1 MGTIVDINGNPI
13 QQEILH
19 EPQTARVATLPTEY
33 ANHPSRGLTPYRL
46 AQILEEA
53 ERGNLQAQADLFA
66 DMEEKD
72 AHIFSEISKR
82 KNAILSITWKIE
94 PAENATPAEKD
105 DAAWL
110 TEIMTQISGFSDC
123 LLTMM
128 DGIGYGYSNIEL
140 EWALIEKQWIPG
152 KLHHRPA
159 SWFRTAQGNQDE
171 LRLRDNSPLGA
182 ELIPMGWIKHVH
194 RAKSGYVARCGLH
207 RVLAWPYLFKNYSIR
222 DLAEL
227 LEIYGIPI
235 RLGTYP
241 SGIGEKEKATLL
253 RAVTEIGHAAAGII
267 PEGMVIDFQSAA
279 TGSHDPHLAMNDWAE
294 RSVSKAVLGG
304 TLTSQADGKTSTNA
318 LGNVHNQVRH
328 DLRDSDAKQI
338 AATIGR
344 DLFYSLL
351 ALNRPNANP
360 RRLPV
365 LVFDTSE
372 KEDFTAFATALPNLV
387 DVGMPVPVP
396 WVQKKLGIP
405 APIKDEPILARIPGT
420 AAPGM
425 KAKPLGL
432 SAFAALSA
440 RPQQASA
447 DNQVFTLEQE
457 AADAWQAVVSHIASL
472 VNEAES
478 LPALQATLLNAYAGL
493 PLEDLQAVMAQ
504 GFAAAFAAGMYEVR
518 AGR

>member
-1 MGTIVDINGNPI
+1 M
-13 QQEILH
+13 H
-19 EPQTARVATLPTEY
+19 EPQTARIATLPTEY

-53 ERGNLQAQADLFA
+53 ERGNLQAQADLFS

-82 KNAILSITWKIE
+82 KNAILTIPWKIE

-110 TEIMTQISGFSDC
+110 TEIITQVSGFNDC
-123 LLTMM
+123 LLAMM
-128 DGIGYGYSNIEL
+128 DGIGFGYANVEM
-140 EWALIEKQWIPG
+140 EWGLTEKQWIPD

-159 SWFRTAQGNQDE
+159 SWFRLAQFNQDE
-171 LRLRDNSPLGA
+171 LRLRDSSPLGA

-207 RVLAWPYLFKNYSIR
+207 RVLAWPYLFKNFAIR

-241 SGIGEKEKATLL
+241 TGTGEKEKATLL

-267 PEGMVIDFQSAA
+267 PEGMKIEFEQAA
-279 TGSHDPHLAMNDWAE
+279 RGTHDPHLAMSDWAE

-304 TLTSQADGKTSTNA
+304 TLTSQADGKSSTNA
-318 LGNVHNQVRH
+318 LGTVHNEVRH
-328 DLRDSDAKQI
+328 DLRDSDAKQV

-360 RRLPV
+360 RRLPL

-372 KEDFTAFATALPNLV
+372 KEDFTTFATALPNLV
-387 DVGMPVPVP
+387 DVGTPIPVT

-405 APIKDEPILARIPGT
+405 APLKDEPILVRVPGT
-420 AAPGM
+420 SAANIKG
-425 KAKPLGL
+425 KAQGL
-432 SAFAALSA
+432 SAFAALTA
-440 RPQQASA
+440 KNQQAPA
-447 DNQVFTLEQE
+447 DRQAVTLEQDT
-457 AADAWQAVVSHIASL
+457 ADAWQAVVSHIASL

-504 GFAAAFAAGMYEVR
+504 GIAAALAAGMYEVK